1 MSGDAGTGAAP
12 FWAEDP
18 SGAAGE
24 YVLGTLA
31 ADERAAFASAMERDA
46 SLRAAVADWEA
57 RLAPLTAT
65 APLVKPAPDVW
76 DAIEARI
83 GTAHS
88 PVFDAGGATV
98 RRLERGLRI
107 WRLAAGAATALAA
120 GLALWLAVGPRPST
134 TDRQYLAVVDRG
146 GTLPALIVRV
156 DLDGGT
162 VQVRSLSAETPP
174 DRSLELWFVGANAAP
189 RSLGLVTDPAARL
202 PVPAALRAGA
212 EGATLAVSVEPKGG
226 SPTGAP
232 TGPVVYSGKLLRE

>member
-1 MSGDAGTGAAP
+1 MSGDVGTGAAP

-24 YVLGTLA
+24 YVLGTLT

-65 APLVKPAPDVW
+65 APSVKPR
-76 DAIEARI
+76 ARRM
-83 GTAHS
+83 GCNRGQDSGRLAHLWS
-88 PVFDAGGATV
+88 MPVA
-98 RRLERGLRI
+98 RRPQLERGLRI
-107 WRLAAGAATALAA
+107 WRFAAGAATALAA
-120 GLALWLAVGPRPST
+120 GLASGSRSGRGLPPPTISTSPWSTAAAPAGADRARRSRRRHRAGPQSH
-134 TDRQYLAVVDRG
+134 G
-146 GTLPALIVRV
+146 GDAAGP
-156 DLDGGT
+156 
-162 VQVRSLSAETPP
+162 Q
-174 DRSLELWFVGANAAP
+174 LELWFVGANAAP

-202 PVPAALRAGA
+202 PVPPPLRAGA

-226 SPTGAP
+226 SRDRCA